1 MAAQS
6 SKRVVTIRIVGG
18 GGSGD
23 SSEKETKKKSV
34 EFDPRKILSK
44 ALDDAF
50 PTLAK
55 VKNSELAQFTIKKAG
70 AVLNSSVSYA
80 TNRYFSL
87 KEDYLSENVYNNIK
101 SGVTK
106 GLGMANSLIS
116 GAATGA
122 KAGSMILPGV
132 GTAVGAVLG
141 AAVGGFGYGANQYVQ
156 YQQKMSGYYQQLNA
170 TNAQT
175 QFQAKRLGLSNE
187 GQNTLN

>member
-23 SSEKETKKKSV
+23 SSGKETKQKSV

-55 VKNSELAQFTIKKAG
+55 VKNSDLAQFTIKKAG
-70 AVLNSSVSYA
+70 AVLSSSVSYA

-116 GAATGA
+116 GAAVGA
-122 KAGSMILPGV
+122 KTGSVFGPV

-141 AAVGGFGYGANQYVQ
+141 ASVGGFGYGLNQYVQ

>member
-1 MAAQS
+1 MAAQA

-23 SSEKETKKKSV
+23 SSGKETKQKSV

-70 AVLNSSVSYA
+70 AVLSSSVSYA

-116 GAATGA
+116 GAAAGA
-122 KAGSMILPGV
+122 KTGSVFGPV

-141 AAVGGFGYGANQYVQ
+141 ASVGGFGYGLNQYVQ

>member
-23 SSEKETKKKSV
+23 SSGKETKKKSV

-70 AVLNSSVSYA
+70 AVLSSSVSYA

-116 GAATGA
+116 GATAGA
-122 KAGSMILPGV
+122 KTGSVFGPV

-141 AAVGGFGYGANQYVQ
+141 ASVGGFGYGLNQYVQ

>member
-23 SSEKETKKKSV
+23 SSGKETKQKSV

-70 AVLNSSVSYA
+70 AVLSSSVSYA

-116 GAATGA
+116 GAAAGA
-122 KAGSMILPGV
+122 KTGSVFGPV

-141 AAVGGFGYGANQYVQ
+141 ASVGGFGYGLNQYVQ

>member
-116 GAATGA
+116 GAAVGA
-122 KAGSMILPGV
+122 KTGSVFGPV

-141 AAVGGFGYGANQYVQ
+141 ASVGGFGYGLNQYVQ

>member
-23 SSEKETKKKSV
+23 SSGKETKQKSV

-44 ALDDAF
+44 ALDNAF

-55 VKNSELAQFTIKKAG
+55 VKNSDLAQFTIKKAG
-70 AVLNSSVSYA
+70 AVLSSSVSYA

-116 GAATGA
+116 GAAVGA
-122 KAGSMILPGV
+122 KTGSVFGPV

-141 AAVGGFGYGANQYVQ
+141 ASVGGFGYGLNQYVQ

>member
-23 SSEKETKKKSV
+23 SSGKETKQKSV

-44 ALDDAF
+44 TLDEAF

-106 GLGMANSLIS
+106 GLGMASSLIS
-116 GAATGA
+116 GAAAGA
-122 KAGSMILPGV
+122 KTGSVFGPV

-141 AAVGGFGYGANQYVQ
+141 ASVGGFGYGANQYVQ

>member
-18 GGSGD
+18 GGSSD
-23 SSEKETKKKSV
+23 SSGKETKQKSV

-70 AVLNSSVSYA
+70 AVLSSSVSYA

-116 GAATGA
+116 GATAGA
-122 KAGSMILPGV
+122 KTGSVFGPV

-141 AAVGGFGYGANQYVQ
+141 ASVGGFGYGLNQYVQ

>member
-18 GGSGD
+18 GGGGD

-44 ALDDAF
+44 TLDEAF

-55 VKNSELAQFTIKKAG
+55 VKNSELAQFTIKKAS

-101 SGVTK
+101 SGITK

-116 GAATGA
+116 GAAVGA
-122 KAGSMILPGV
+122 KTGSVFGPV

-141 AAVGGFGYGANQYVQ
+141 ASVGGFGYGLNQYVQ

>member
-23 SSEKETKKKSV
+23 SSGKETKQKSV

-70 AVLNSSVSYA
+70 AVLSSSVSYA

-116 GAATGA
+116 GATAGA
-122 KAGSMILPGV
+122 KTGSVFGPV

-141 AAVGGFGYGANQYVQ
+141 ASVGGFGYGLNQYVQ

>member
-1 MAAQS
+1 MATQS

-23 SSEKETKKKSV
+23 SSGKETKQKSV

-44 ALDDAF
+44 TLDEAF

-106 GLGMANSLIS
+106 GLGMASSLIS
-116 GAATGA
+116 GAAAGA
-122 KAGSMILPGV
+122 KTGSVFGPV

-141 AAVGGFGYGANQYVQ
+141 ASVGGFGYGLNQYVQ

>member
-23 SSEKETKKKSV
+23 SSGKETKQKSV

-44 ALDDAF
+44 TLDEAF

-106 GLGMANSLIS
+106 GLGMASSLIS
-116 GAATGA
+116 GAAAGA
-122 KAGSMILPGV
+122 KTGSVFGPV

-141 AAVGGFGYGANQYVQ
+141 ASVGGFEYGLNQYVQ

>member
-23 SSEKETKKKSV
+23 SSGKETKQKSV

-44 ALDDAF
+44 TLDEAF

-55 VKNSELAQFTIKKAG
+55 VKNSELAQFTIKKAS

-106 GLGMANSLIS
+106 GLGMASSLIS
-116 GAATGA
+116 GAAAGA
-122 KAGSMILPGV
+122 KTGSVFGPV

>member
-1 MAAQS
+1 MAVQS

-23 SSEKETKKKSV
+23 SSEKETRKKSV

-70 AVLNSSVSYA
+70 AVLSSSVSYA

-116 GAATGA
+116 GAAAGA
-122 KAGSMILPGV
+122 KTGSVFGPV

-141 AAVGGFGYGANQYVQ
+141 ASVGGFGYGLNQYVQ

>member
-23 SSEKETKKKSV
+23 SSGKETKQKSV

-44 ALDDAF
+44 TLDEAF
-50 PTLAK
+50 PTFAK
-55 VKNSELAQFTIKKAG
+55 VKNSELAQFTIKKAS

-106 GLGMANSLIS
+106 GLGMASSLIS
-116 GAATGA
+116 GAAAGA
-122 KAGSMILPGV
+122 KTGSIFGPV

-141 AAVGGFGYGANQYVQ
+141 ASVGGFGYGLNQYVQ

>member
-23 SSEKETKKKSV
+23 NSGKETKQKSV

-44 ALDDAF
+44 TLDEAF

-70 AVLNSSVSYA
+70 SVLNSSVSYA

-106 GLGMANSLIS
+106 GLGMASSLIS
-116 GAATGA
+116 GAAAGA
-122 KAGSMILPGV
+122 KTGSVFGPV

-141 AAVGGFGYGANQYVQ
+141 ASVGGFGYGANQYVQ

>member
-70 AVLNSSVSYA
+70 AVLSSSVSYA

-116 GAATGA
+116 GATAGA
-122 KAGSMILPGV
+122 KTGSVFGPV

-141 AAVGGFGYGANQYVQ
+141 ASVGGFGYGLNQYVQ

>member
-23 SSEKETKKKSV
+23 SSGKETKQKSV

-44 ALDDAF
+44 TLDEAF

-106 GLGMANSLIS
+106 GLGMASSLIS
-116 GAATGA
+116 GAAVGA
-122 KAGSMILPGV
+122 KTGSVFGPV

-141 AAVGGFGYGANQYVQ
+141 ASVGGFGYGLNQYVQ

>member
-23 SSEKETKKKSV
+23 SSGKETKQKSV

-70 AVLNSSVSYA
+70 AVLSSSVSYA

-116 GAATGA
+116 GAAVGA
-122 KAGSMILPGV
+122 KTGSVFGPV

-141 AAVGGFGYGANQYVQ
+141 ASVGGFGYGLNQYVQ

>member
-23 SSEKETKKKSV
+23 SSGKETKQKSV

-44 ALDDAF
+44 TLNEAF

-106 GLGMANSLIS
+106 GLGMASSLIS
-116 GAATGA
+116 GAAAGA
-122 KAGSMILPGV
+122 KTGSVFGPV

-141 AAVGGFGYGANQYVQ
+141 ASVGGFGYGLNQYVQ

>member
-23 SSEKETKKKSV
+23 NSGKETKQKSV

-44 ALDDAF
+44 TLDEAF

-70 AVLNSSVSYA
+70 SVLNSSVSYA

-106 GLGMANSLIS
+106 GLGMASSLIS
-116 GAATGA
+116 GAAAGA
-122 KAGSMILPGV
+122 KTGCVLGPV

-141 AAVGGFGYGANQYVQ
+141 ASVGGFGYGLNQYVQ

>member
-23 SSEKETKKKSV
+23 SGEKGTKQQSV

-44 ALDDAF
+44 ALADAF
-50 PTLAK
+50 PTLTK

-80 TNRYFSL
+80 KNRYFSL

-106 GLGMANSLIS
+106 GLGMASSLIS
-116 GAATGA
+116 GAAAGA
-122 KAGSMILPGV
+122 KTGSVFGPV
-132 GTAVGAVLG
+132 GAAVGAVLG
-141 AAVGGFGYGANQYVQ
+141 VSVGGFGYGLNQYVQ

>member
-70 AVLNSSVSYA
+70 AVLSSSVSYA

-116 GAATGA
+116 GAAVGA
-122 KAGSMILPGV
+122 KTGSVFGPV

-141 AAVGGFGYGANQYVQ
+141 ASVGGFGYGLNQYVQ

>member
-18 GGSGD
+18 GGGGD
-23 SSEKETKKKSV
+23 SSGKETKQKSV

-44 ALDDAF
+44 TLDEAF

-106 GLGMANSLIS
+106 GLGMASSLIS
-116 GAATGA
+116 GAAAGA
-122 KAGSMILPGV
+122 KTGSVFGPA

-141 AAVGGFGYGANQYVQ
+141 ASVGGFGYGLNQYIQ

>member
-23 SSEKETKKKSV
+23 SSGKETKQKSV

-44 ALDDAF
+44 TLDEAF

-106 GLGMANSLIS
+106 GLGMASSLIS
-116 GAATGA
+116 GAAAGA
-122 KAGSMILPGV
+122 KTGRVFGPV
-132 GTAVGAVLG
+132 GMAVGAVLG
-141 AAVGGFGYGANQYVQ
+141 ASVGGFGYGLNQYVQ

>member
-23 SSEKETKKKSV
+23 SSGKETKQKSV

-44 ALDDAF
+44 TLDEAF

-116 GAATGA
+116 GAAAGA
-122 KAGSMILPGV
+122 KTGSVFGPV

-141 AAVGGFGYGANQYVQ
+141 ASVGGFGYGANQYVQ

>member
-23 SSEKETKKKSV
+23 SSGKETKQKSV

-70 AVLNSSVSYA
+70 AVLSSSVSYA

-106 GLGMANSLIS
+106 GLGMAGSLIS
-116 GAATGA
+116 GAAVGA
-122 KAGSMILPGV
+122 KTGSVFGPV

-141 AAVGGFGYGANQYVQ
+141 ASVGGFGYGLNQYVQ

>member
-23 SSEKETKKKSV
+23 SSGKETKQKSV

-70 AVLNSSVSYA
+70 AVLSSSVSYA

-116 GAATGA
+116 GAAVGA
-122 KAGSMILPGV
+122 KRGSVFGPV

-141 AAVGGFGYGANQYVQ
+141 ALVGGFGYGLNQYVQ
-156 YQQKMSGYYQQLNA
+156 YQQKLSGYYQQLNA

>member
-1 MAAQS
+1 M
-6 SKRVVTIRIVGG
+6 
-18 GGSGD
+18 
-23 SSEKETKKKSV
+23 
-34 EFDPRKILSK
+34 
-44 ALDDAF
+44 DDAL

-116 GAATGA
+116 GATAGA
-122 KAGSMILPGV
+122 KTGSVFGPV

-141 AAVGGFGYGANQYVQ
+141 ASVGGFGYGLNQYVQ

>member
-23 SSEKETKKKSV
+23 SSGKETKQKSV

-44 ALDDAF
+44 ALDEAF

-55 VKNSELAQFTIKKAG
+55 VKNSDLAQFTIKKAG
-70 AVLNSSVSYA
+70 AVLSSSVSYA

-116 GAATGA
+116 GAAAGA
-122 KAGSMILPGV
+122 KTGSVFGPV

>member
-1 MAAQS
+1 MAVQS

-23 SSEKETKKKSV
+23 SSGKETKQKSV

-70 AVLNSSVSYA
+70 AVLSSSVSYA

-106 GLGMANSLIS
+106 GLGMASSLIS

-122 KAGSMILPGV
+122 KTGSVFGPV

-141 AAVGGFGYGANQYVQ
+141 ASVGGFGYGLNQYVQ

>member
-23 SSEKETKKKSV
+23 SSGKETKQKSV

-44 ALDDAF
+44 TLDEAF

-55 VKNSELAQFTIKKAG
+55 VKNSDLAQFTIKKAG
-70 AVLNSSVSYA
+70 AVLSSSVSYA

-106 GLGMANSLIS
+106 GLGMANSLMS
-116 GAATGA
+116 GAAAGA
-122 KAGSMILPGV
+122 KTGSVFGPV

-141 AAVGGFGYGANQYVQ
+141 AAVGGFGYGLNQYVQ

>member
-23 SSEKETKKKSV
+23 SGEKKTKKKSV

-106 GLGMANSLIS
+106 GLGMASSLIS
-116 GAATGA
+116 GAAAGA
-122 KAGSMILPGV
+122 KTGSVFGPV

-141 AAVGGFGYGANQYVQ
+141 ASVGGFGYGLNQYVQ